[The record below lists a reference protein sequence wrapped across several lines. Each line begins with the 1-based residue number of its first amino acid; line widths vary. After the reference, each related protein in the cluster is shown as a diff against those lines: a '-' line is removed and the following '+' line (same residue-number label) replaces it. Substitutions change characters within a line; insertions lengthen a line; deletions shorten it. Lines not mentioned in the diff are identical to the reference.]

1 MIKMK
6 EVEKSYEIRY
16 CWLAKCR
23 QERLFKEMIT
33 TKGKNGT
40 GLVLYMSYSNIKSH
54 FGGDIT
60 YKTEDGKGTTF
71 NILIPINK

>member
-23 QERLFKEMIT
+23 QAPCLMRLQMQERSLQTIRFVPLLNVGVVAVL
-33 TKGKNGT
+33 TK
-40 GLVLYMSYSNIKSH
+40 
-54 FGGDIT
+54 D
-60 YKTEDGKGTTF
+60 
-71 NILIPINK
+71 